1 MITHV
6 VVMKPRA
13 GLTAGD
19 REALIGA
26 FEQAVREISVVRA
39 VRVGRRVTHGA
50 QYEQTS
56 PDAADFLIQ
65 LDFEDLADL
74 QAYLR
79 HPAHESVGAHFN
91 RLLDSGWVYDFE
103 TGDLAKLR
111 EFAGLRGGTG

>member
-13 GLTAGD
+13 DLTAGD
-19 REALIGA
+19 REALIDA

-39 VRVGRRVTHGA
+39 VRVGRRVIHGA

-65 LDFEDLADL
+65 LDFEDLAGL

-79 HPAHESVGAHFN
+79 HPAHEAVGAHFN

-103 TGDLAKLR
+103 TGDLARLR
-111 EFAGLRGGTG
+111 EFAGRRGETR